1 MKKRT
6 LAAVAALMLLTACG
20 SSDSAS
26 YSSAKQADAYE
37 NYAAEANYET
47 MAAMASDEADAGD
60 YGDYD
65 EDGGDHYKD
74 TESPKTNVSD
84 ASQTQLTTA
93 AKMIYTGTVQLETL
107 QYDDTVAA
115 IKADIESM
123 GGFVET
129 SSEQNDN
136 KRWYYDKAFVVNRVY
151 TVKAR
156 IPSENFTGFVDK
168 IGKYGQKMYESTN
181 AENISRQY
189 ADTEAQIKALESE
202 LDRLLEMMNSAD
214 TIEEM
219 ITVEDRVT
227 NVQSQLNTMRSR
239 LSNMDSDVR
248 YSTVNVT
255 VTEVH
260 EYTEVV
266 TEPEPEPDP
275 PTFFERTGELIAES
289 AKSFLGVLEG
299 LLDVIIV
306 LFPYL
311 LIGGVILFF
320 VIRAHR
326 KKKKARMQA
335 MSVPPQPPAPPQ
347 GQPGAPSDAPATPP
361 TYGKDSP
368 DKDKDKK

>member
-6 LAAVAALMLLTACG
+6 LAAVTALMLLTACG
-20 SSDSAS
+20 SSDSAN
-26 YSSAKQADAYE
+26 YSSAKEAGAYE

-47 MAAMASDEADAGD
+47 MAAMASDEADDGD

-156 IPSENFTGFVDK
+156 IPSENFTGFV
-168 IGKYGQKMYESTN
+168 S
-181 AENISRQY
+181 
-189 ADTEAQIKALESE
+189 
-202 LDRLLEMMNSAD
+202 
-214 TIEEM
+214 
-219 ITVEDRVT
+219 
-227 NVQSQLNTMRSR
+227 
-239 LSNMDSDVR
+239 
-248 YSTVNVT
+248 
-255 VTEVH
+255 
-260 EYTEVV
+260 
-266 TEPEPEPDP
+266 
-275 PTFFERTGELIAES
+275 
-289 AKSFLGVLEG
+289 
-299 LLDVIIV
+299 
-306 LFPYL
+306 
-311 LIGGVILFF
+311 
-320 VIRAHR
+320 
-326 KKKKARMQA
+326 
-335 MSVPPQPPAPPQ
+335 
-347 GQPGAPSDAPATPP
+347 
-361 TYGKDSP
+361 
-368 DKDKDKK
+368 